1 MTKSNFQKIVAY
13 LFRTST
19 SFAYTFQNQLTMDL
33 PRKEKRDKSETY
45 KYVIKRTSGLWKWL
59 L

>member
-19 SFAYTFQNQLTMDL
+19 SFAYTFRNQLTMDL
-33 PRKEKRDKSETY
+33 PRKEKRDKSEIY
-45 KYVIKRTSGLWKWL
+45 KYVIKRRNGLWK
-59 L
+59 